1 MADKIYVGGVTNTV
15 LHLES
20 DGTIITEERQDCE
33 GILDYTHAARNNR
46 FDADSCDGMLRHV
59 AEIPDVIYIEECRKR
74 GVVMFSK
81 EADLVME
88 YILSAPEYAKFLAAP
103 KVRDPRII
111 IRGVR

>member
-1 MADKIYVGGVTNTV
+1 MAERIYVGGVTNTT

-20 DGTIITEERQDCE
+20 DGTIITEEKQDCE
-33 GILDYTHAARNNR
+33 GIMDYTHAARNNR

-59 AEIPDVIYIEECRKR
+59 AEIPMTVYIEECRKV
-74 GVVMFSK
+74 GALLFSK

-88 YILSAPEYAKFLAAP
+88 SILANPAYARFIAAP

-111 IRGVR
+111 MRGVR

>member
-46 FDADSCDGMLRHV
+46 FDADSCDGMLRHE
-59 AEIPDVIYIEECRKR
+59 AEIPMTVLIEECRKR
-74 GVVMFSK
+74 GVTPFGPDG
-81 EADLVME
+81 DLVIE
-88 YILSAPEYAKFLAAP
+88 YILSAPEYAKFRAAP
-103 KVRDPRII
+103 TVRDPRII
-111 IRGVR
+111 MRGVR